1 MSYLCLDIE
10 PDIDSRNY
18 GLSDEGRKDQENP
31 DYQEQEELVLVP
43 HRNSGRIRRV
53 DQISLSHI
61 YSDIERS
68 KDEMFSLSTCLKGQ
82 LTLNGT
88 LCRWIWT
95 SMTQFL

>member
-1 MSYLCLDIE
+1 MSDIWIDIE
-10 PDIDSRNY
+10 PDSNSINDES
-18 GLSDEGRKDQENP
+18 SDEGRKDQQNS
-31 DYQEQEELVLVP
+31 DYQEQEEVVLVP

-53 DQISLSHI
+53 DQISFIHI

-68 KDEMFSLSTCLKGQ
+68 KDKMFSLSTCLKGQ